1 MAGAVSI
8 AEESPNQPAV
18 IALLKAGDAYAASL
32 YPAESNHGSD
42 LDELLQPHVTFLV
55 ARLDE
60 TVVGTGAFVEKGGYA
75 EMKRV
80 FVADTARGLK
90 LGNKLLQAI
99 EQKVAAKGLTI
110 LRLETGI
117 RQPEA
122 LGLYRRAGYVEI
134 APFGDYDPDPL
145 SVFMEK
151 TLEREGAG
159 L

>member
-8 AEESPNQPAV
+8 AEESPDQPAV

-32 YPAESNHGSD
+32 YPAESNHGSA
-42 LDELLQPHVTFLV
+42 LDELLQPQVTFLV
-55 ARLDE
+55 ARLAGAA
-60 TVVGTGAFVEKGGYA
+60 VGTGAFVEKGGYA
-75 EMKRV
+75 EIKRV

-90 LGNKLLQAI
+90 LGGKLLQAI
-99 EQKVAAKGLTI
+99 EQKAAAKGQSI

-122 LGLYRRAGYVEI
+122 LGLYRKAGYVEI
-134 APFGDYDPDPL
+134 EPFGDYAPDPL
-145 SVFMEK
+145 SVFLEK
-151 TLEREGAG
+151 TLDREGLA